1 MSTVPTPSVSASNGG
16 NVLTGGTA
24 TISCTVSLTSFNYYM
39 TDTYIEVMW
48 LNSSLPSRIYK
59 SQAILNDTLTI
70 TNVQI
75 NHAGLYICTARV
87 FYNGTNHL
95 YVIDSDVST
104 NSTILGVSSKY

>member
-1 MSTVPTPSVSASNGG
+1 
-16 NVLTGGTA
+16 
-24 TISCTVSLTSFNYYM
+24 M

-87 FYNGTNHL
+87 FYNGTNNL
-95 YVIDSDVST
+95 YVIDSDIST
-104 NSTILGVSSKY
+104 DSTILGVSSKY